1 VLLIVGLAL
10 LAGGCYAAAYLAAS
24 DKVPVGTSVGGV
36 DIGGHHPVAAAA
48 VLRDGLDGRAR
59 TPFTVVLNGR
69 TMRVRPHQV
78 GLDVDYTA
86 SVHAAGAARS
96 WSPERL
102 WAYYTGGAK
111 LDPVKQLDQSRLATM
126 INRLD
131 RSDGS
136 TPTDGVVTFHRDG
149 FIVTPPQDGLE
160 VDLRG
165 AAAAFLDAY
174 LSDDPR
180 VQLPLVATAPAID
193 TAAVHRFVAGFAN
206 PAMSSAVTLR
216 LGQDTVR
223 LQPSSYATL
232 LGAQRVGQRLQPTV
246 RAQAL
251 ATVVTDRLGRR
262 PADAP
267 QDATVALVNGKPH
280 VVRARAGM
288 VFAPGDL
295 ATALVDAISAPGRSA
310 RVRASHEP
318 ASFTDADARGLGIT
332 RQISSA
338 TVHLPSGSDVD
349 DLVSAAARL
358 DGAVVKPGDSLSLRS
373 RLGHDVPGDRAATQL
388 ATATFNAAW
397 LGGLQLGSHASLPV
411 YTGTYPMGRDAT
423 LDDGQ
428 DLAFT
433 DTTSYGVLVSVA
445 TRRPTA
451 SHGGSLTVSLWSTP
465 RWTVTSS
472 HSTPDNVV
480 PSGRVVHR
488 GKGCRER
495 AGHPGFDVTVTRTF
509 AHSGS
514 GDADHSTSYV
524 VHYSPVNAVVCRQH
538 RH

>member
-1 VLLIVGLAL
+1 MLLILGLSL
-10 LAGGCYAAAYLAAS
+10 LAGGCYVAAYLAAS
-24 DKVPVGTSVGGV
+24 DKVPVGTSVAGV
-36 DIGGHHPVAAAA
+36 DIGGHHPASATV

-102 WAYYTGGAK
+102 WAYYTGGATI
-111 LDPVKQLDQSRLATM
+111 DPVKQLDQARLATL
-126 INRLD
+126 IDRLD
-131 RSDGS
+131 RSDGNA
-136 TPTDGVVTFHRDG
+136 PTDGVVTFHRDG
-149 FIVTPPQDGLE
+149 FIVTPPQDGLA

-165 AAAAFLDAY
+165 AASAFFDSY

-180 VQLPLVATAPAID
+180 VQLPLVATAPDID
-193 TAAVHRFVAGFAN
+193 AAAVHRFVAGFAN
-206 PAMSSAVTLR
+206 PAMASAVTLR

-223 LQPSSYATL
+223 LQPSSYGSL
-232 LGAQRVGQRLQPTV
+232 LGAQKVGHRLRPTV

-251 ATVVTDRLGRR
+251 ATVVTDRLGRP

-267 QDATVALVNGKPH
+267 QDATVALVDGRPH
-280 VVRARAGM
+280 VVRARSGS
-288 VFAPGDL
+288 VFAASDL
-295 ATALVDAISAPGRSA
+295 ATALVDAIGATDRTA
-310 RVRASHEP
+310 RVRATREP
-318 ASFTDADARGLGIT
+318 AAFTDADARALGIT
-332 RQISSA
+332 DQISSA
-338 TVHLPSGSDVD
+338 TVHLPRGSHVD
-349 DLVSAAARL
+349 GLVSAAARL
-358 DGAVVKPGDSLSLRS
+358 DGAMVKPGDSLSLRD
-373 RLGHDVPGDRAATQL
+373 RLDTDVPARQAATQL

-397 LGGLQLGSHASLPV
+397 LGGLQLGSHATLPA
-411 YTGTYPMGRDAT
+411 YTGVYPMGRDAT

-428 DLAFT
+428 DLVFT
-433 DTTSYGVLVSVA
+433 DNTSYGVLVSVA
-445 TRRPTA
+445 TVRPSA
-451 SHGGSLTVSLWSTP
+451 SHDGSLTISLWSTP
-465 RWTVTSS
+465 RWTVSSS
-472 HSTPDNVV
+472 HGTPDNVV

-488 GKGCRER
+488 GQGCRER

-514 GDADHSTSYV
+514 GDADHSTSYA
-524 VHYSPVNAVVCRQH
+524 VHYSPVPAVVCR

>member
-1 VLLIVGLAL
+1 MLLILGLAL
-10 LAGGCYAAAYLAAS
+10 LAGGCYVAAYLAAS
-24 DKVPVGTSVGGV
+24 DKVPVGTSVAGV
-36 DIGGHHPVAAAA
+36 DIGGHHPVSAA
-48 VLRDGLDGRAR
+48 VALRDGLDGRAR

-102 WAYYTGGAK
+102 WAYYTGGARI
-111 LDPVKQLDQSRLATM
+111 DPVKQLDQSRLATL
-126 INRLD
+126 IDRLD

-136 TPTDGVVTFHRDG
+136 APTDGVVTFHRDG
-149 FIVTPPQDGLE
+149 FIVTPPQDGLAVE
-160 VDLRG
+160 LRG
-165 AAAAFLDAY
+165 AAAAFFDAY

-193 TAAVHRFVAGFAN
+193 DAAVHRFVAGFAN
-206 PAMSSAVTLR
+206 PAMASAVTLR

-223 LQPSSYATL
+223 LQPSSYGRL
-232 LGAQRVGQRLQPTV
+232 LGAAKVGHELQPTV

-251 ATVVTDRLGRR
+251 AAVVTDRLGGR

-267 QDATVALVNGKPH
+267 QDATVALVNGRPH
-280 VVRARAGM
+280 VVRARPGM

-295 ATALVDAISAPGRSA
+295 GTALVDAISAPSRTA
-310 RVRASHEP
+310 RVRATREP
-318 ASFTDADARGLGIT
+318 ASFTDADARALGIT
-332 RQISSA
+332 DQISSG
-338 TVHLPSGSDVD
+338 TVHLPRGSHADG
-349 DLVSAAARL
+349 LMSAAARL
-358 DGAVVKPGDSLSLRS
+358 DGAVVKPGDSLTLRA
-373 RLGHDVPGDRAATQL
+373 RLGSDVPGDQAATQL

-397 LGGLQLGSHASLPV
+397 LGGLQLGSHATLPA
-411 YTGTYPMGRDAT
+411 YTGAYPMGRDAT
-423 LDDGQ
+423 LNDGQ

-433 DTTSYGVLVSVA
+433 DNTSYGVLVSVE
-445 TRRPTA
+445 TRRPSA

-488 GKGCRER
+488 GKSCHER

-514 GDADHSTSYV
+514 GNADHSTSYA
-524 VHYSPVNAVVCRQH
+524 VHYSPVAAVVCKRH

>member
-1 VLLIVGLAL
+1 MLLILGLAL
-10 LAGGCYAAAYLAAS
+10 LAGCCYAAAYLAAS
-24 DKVPVGTSVGGV
+24 DKVPVGTSVAGV
-36 DIGGHHPVAAAA
+36 DIGGHHPVSAAV

-69 TMRVRPHQV
+69 TFRVRPDQV

-111 LDPVKQLDQSRLATM
+111 LDPVKQLDQTRLAAL
-126 INRLD
+126 IARLD

-136 TPTDGVVTFHRDG
+136 TPTDGVVTFQRDS

-160 VDLRG
+160 VDLKG
-165 AAAAFLDAY
+165 AADAFFAAY

-193 TAAVHRFVAGFAN
+193 DAAVHRFVAGFAN
-206 PAMSSAVTLR
+206 PAMASPVTLR

-223 LQPSSYATL
+223 LQPSSYGRL
-232 LGAQRVGQRLQPTV
+232 LGTQRVGDRLQPTV
-246 RAQAL
+246 RGQAL
-251 ATVVTDRLGRR
+251 ASVVTDRLGRR
-262 PADAP
+262 PAGAP
-267 QDATVALVNGKPH
+267 QDATVALVNGRPH
-280 VVRARAGM
+280 VVKARPGM
-288 VFAPGDL
+288 VFAPADL
-295 ATALVDAISAPGRSA
+295 ATALVDAIGAPDRTA
-310 RVRASHEP
+310 RVRATPEP
-318 ASFTDADARGLGIT
+318 ASFTDADARALGIT
-332 RQISSA
+332 DQISSA
-338 TVHLPSGSDVD
+338 TVHLPPGSHVD
-349 DLVSAAARL
+349 GLVSAAARL
-358 DGAVVKPGDSLSLRS
+358 DGAVVKPGDSLSLRA
-373 RLGHDVPGDRAATQL
+373 RLGGQVPGDQAATQL

-397 LGGLQLGSHASLPV
+397 LGGLEVGSHATQPTYSGV
-411 YTGTYPMGRDAT
+411 YPMGRDAT
-423 LDDGQ
+423 LGDGQ

-433 DTTSYGVLVSVA
+433 DNTSYGVLVSVA
-445 TRRPTA
+445 TVRPSA
-451 SHGGSLTVSLWSTP
+451 SHGGSLTVSLWSRP

-509 AHSGS
+509 AHATSGT
-514 GDADHSTSYV
+514 ADHSTSYA
-524 VHYSPVNAVVCRQH
+524 VHYSPLAAVVCRAH